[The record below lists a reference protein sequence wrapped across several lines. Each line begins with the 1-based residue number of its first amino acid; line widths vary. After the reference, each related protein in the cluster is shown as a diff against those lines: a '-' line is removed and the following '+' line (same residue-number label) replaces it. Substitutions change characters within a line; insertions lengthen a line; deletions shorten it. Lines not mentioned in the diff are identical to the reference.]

1 MISEGGLKK
10 KRLDILFY
18 LLLALILLLVLFPL
32 IWMLL
37 ASFKTNSQLL
47 NVKRMFSFDPTLKNY
62 GNVFV
67 KYSFGKPLSNSFI
80 ISFFSTCIALLFGL
94 PASYSI
100 ARDKMHIT
108 SGIVLVIRI
117 VPSITF
123 LVPWYTMFSKLN
135 LTGTYTSLILCH
147 LIVSLPLI
155 VWIMIP
161 SFETLP
167 LELEHS
173 AWIDGCSKYQ
183 SFLHIMLPLAS
194 PGILTC
200 GILAFILSWNNFMF
214 ALVLSSSK
222 TLTLPLAIYQFI
234 SYSNIDW
241 GGIMAASVVITLPI
255 IVISFFL
262 QRYIVAG
269 LTAGAVK
276 G

>member
-1 MISEGGLKK
+1 MTK
-10 KRLDILFY
+10 KRRKSCNNAIFY
-18 LLLALILLLVLFPL
+18 IVLIIILLLVLFPL

-47 NVKRMFSFDPTLKNY
+47 NVKKMFSFDPTLKNY

-67 KYSFGKPLSNSFI
+67 KYSFGKPLFNSFI
-80 ISFFSTCIALLFGL
+80 ISFVSTCIALIFGL

-100 ARDKMHIT
+100 AREKMHI
-108 SGIVLVIRI
+108 SAGLVLVIRI
-117 VPSITF
+117 IPSITF

-135 LTGTYTSLILCH
+135 MTGTYTSLILCH

-161 SFETLP
+161 AFETLP

-173 AWIDGCSKYQ
+173 AWIDGCSKYG
-183 SFLHIMLPLAS
+183 SFFHIMLPLSS

-200 GILAFILSWNNFMF
+200 SILAFILSWNNFMF

-255 IVISFFL
+255 ILISFFL